1 MVGYTNSCLGG
12 MLFRQEPI
20 PELKH
25 IKQGRKRGKAHYLAV
40 KACGNNNANGFS
52 CCCSSQEYSS
62 HIPVFSSSPNRSLP
76 NYLWCADIRQADS
89 LQEAGDVIPAAGRPD
104 EGVGLHG
111 DVVGHQLGGLLAEG
125 PAGVPHAVMVHPK
138 PKTHHHTLRLFRELK
153 HAGEA

>member
-1 MVGYTNSCLGG
+1 MGIIRLMASPAAAPLRN
-12 MLFRQEPI
+12 I
-20 PELKH
+20 PLT
-25 IKQGRKRGKAHYLAV
+25 
-40 KACGNNNANGFS
+40 F
-52 CCCSSQEYSS
+52 
-62 HIPVFSSSPNRSLP
+62 PFFSSSPNRSLP

-138 PKTHHHTLRLFRELK
+138 PKSRHQKAQTRW
-153 HAGEA
+153 